1 MNYKRANLEI
11 CKDIING
18 ELIRAQKSENEMYL
32 FVDPEGH
39 YGYFIN
45 KKDVAFSMD
54 KVREFSKETRNIT
67 KLEAIKPENEIKP
80 TKFLRI
86 IDFCGKRLAQK
97 FEAEGKEV
105 WIQRDFLKNLDIN
118 ATKFYQ
124 EKENK
129 LETVVAVED
138 GVPVMCLLP
147 FKIIDS

>member
-18 ELIRAQKSENEMYL
+18 ELIRAQKYENEMYL
-32 FVDPEGH
+32 FIDPEGH

-45 KKDVAFSMD
+45 RKDVAFSMD
-54 KVREFSKETRNIT
+54 KVREFSKETRNVA

-80 TKFLRI
+80 TNFLRI
-86 IDFCGKRLAQK
+86 IDFCGKRLARK

-105 WIQRDFLKNLDIN
+105 WIQCDFLKNLDIN

-147 FKIIDS
+147 IRIIDS